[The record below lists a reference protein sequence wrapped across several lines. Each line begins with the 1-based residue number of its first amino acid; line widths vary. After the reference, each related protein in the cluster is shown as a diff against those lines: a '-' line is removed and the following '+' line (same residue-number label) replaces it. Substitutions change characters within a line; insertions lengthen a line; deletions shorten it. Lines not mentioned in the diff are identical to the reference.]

1 MNFNM
6 EEHLKVERS
15 VVYGQKCVQIST
27 SYKIFRNKTWNL
39 IPTTSNESKV
49 KTILSFCCA
58 HTFRFNSLISE
69 QGKHMNI
76 SLVYSRFRRRVKH

>member
-27 SYKIFRNKTWNL
+27 SCEIFCNKTWNL

-49 KTILSFCCA
+49 KTISFCCA

>member
-27 SYKIFRNKTWNL
+27 SCEIFCNKTWNL
-39 IPTTSNESKV
+39 IPMTSYESKV
-49 KTILSFCCA
+49 KTISFCGA

-76 SLVYSRFRRRVKH
+76 SLVYSRFIRRVKH

>member
-27 SYKIFRNKTWNL
+27 SCEIFCNKTWNL

-49 KTILSFCCA
+49 KTISFCCA
-58 HTFRFNSLISE
+58 HTFRFNYLISE
-69 QGKHMNI
+69 QGKHMNM
-76 SLVYSRFRRRVKH
+76 VYSRFRRRVKH

>member
-27 SYKIFRNKTWNL
+27 SCEIFCNKTWNL
-39 IPTTSNESKV
+39 IPTTSYKSKV
-49 KTILSFCCA
+49 KTISFCCA

-76 SLVYSRFRRRVKH
+76 ALVYSRFRRRVKH

>member
-27 SYKIFRNKTWNL
+27 SCEIFCNKTWNL
-39 IPTTSNESKV
+39 IPTTSYESKV
-49 KTILSFCCA
+49 KTISFCGA
-58 HTFRFNSLISE
+58 HTFITLKFPN
-69 QGKHMNI
+69 KVNI
-76 SLVYSRFRRRVKH
+76 WIYLWFILALEEG